1 MEENYKNVNFSIAIG
16 TNLSAIAGERD
27 IRGTERD
34 QRDIIKA
41 RRGAIPHVARSI
53 LAGESDSSREFR
65 TRRLLQTSR
74 LNFFMDC
81 KIQLTACTIL
91 SSPQGG

>member
-1 MEENYKNVNFSIAIG
+1 MEENYKNVNFSIAIV

-27 IRGTERD
+27 IRGTRGTERD

-41 RRGAIPHVARSI
+41 QRGTIPHVARSI

-65 TRRLLQTSR
+65 T
-74 LNFFMDC
+74 
-81 KIQLTACTIL
+81 
-91 SSPQGG
+91 